1 MKTRSN
7 ENNKNSAAKKIIPAV
22 GMLALSATMLSTSTY
37 AWFTMNKEVEM
48 TGLNMTATVGEGMEI
63 SLASVTGNN
72 ALAFDGQNFENNH
85 PKDVD
90 TELGW
95 GSAVVVDEYYESIGA
110 IKPASSV
117 DGKKLYDAKDATN
130 GGRTATKFEE
140 VNTEAELKQRT
151 SKLSEPIK
159 SDGASGY
166 YVDIPVHL
174 RTNKKAS
181 GADTTGDIYYK
192 MTISSYDPE
201 NPTEAGT
208 TDLYK
213 AVRVAFLDYDSA
225 DTLSSKIYGID
236 SAYYDSTN
244 AVSGDSAKTA
254 SNITTDGVYATD
266 AYEAGAYKDS
276 TMKLNLAATGE
287 NYGHL
292 DFVVRVWLEGEST
305 SCYNDKQGQSWNVDL
320 SFSLGDPAAN
330 ANAEG

>member
-1 MKTRSN
+1 
-7 ENNKNSAAKKIIPAV
+7 
-22 GMLALSATMLSTSTY
+22 
-37 AWFTMNKEVEM
+37 
-48 TGLNMTATVGEGMEI
+48 
-63 SLASVTGNN
+63 
-72 ALAFDGQNFENNH
+72 
-85 PKDVD
+85 
-90 TELGW
+90 
-95 GSAVVVDEYYESIGA
+95 
-110 IKPASSV
+110 
-117 DGKKLYDAKDATN
+117 
-130 GGRTATKFEE
+130 
-140 VNTEAELKQRT
+140 
-151 SKLSEPIK
+151 
-159 SDGASGY
+159 
-166 YVDIPVHL
+166 
-174 RTNKKAS
+174 
-181 GADTTGDIYYK
+181 

-244 AVSGDSAKTA
+244 AVSGDSSKTA

>member
-37 AWFTMNKEVEM
+37 AWFTMNKEVQM

-63 SLASVTGNN
+63 SLASVTENN
-72 ALAFDGQNFENNH
+72 ALAFEGSNFENNH

-117 DGKKLYDAKDATN
+117 DGKNLFDATDATN
-130 GGRTATKFEE
+130 GGRTATKFTK
-140 VNTEAELKQRT
+140 VDTEAQLKQRT
-151 SKLSEPIK
+151 KKVSEAIK
-159 SDGASGY
+159 SDGTSGY

-174 RTNKKAS
+174 RTNKKAGTSTS
-181 GADTTGDIYYK
+181 GDVYYK

-201 NPTEAGT
+201 NPTEAGS

-213 AVRVAFLDYDSA
+213 AVRVAFLDYDSTS
-225 DTLSSKIYGID
+225 TLSSKIYGID
-236 SAYYDSTN
+236 SAYYEATN
-244 AVSGDSAKTA
+244 AVSGDTAKTA

-276 TMKLNLAATGE
+276 TMDLPLAATE

-305 SCYNDKQGQSWNVDL
+305 SCYNDKQGQSWNIDL
-320 SFSLGDPAAN
+320 AFSLGDPAAN

>member
-130 GGRTATKFEE
+130 GGRTATEFTE
-140 VNTEAELKQRT
+140 VDTEAELKQRT

-174 RTNKKAS
+174 RTNKRHQELRLQE
-181 GADTTGDIYYK
+181 IF
-192 MTISSYDPE
+192 TI
-201 NPTEAGT
+201 
-208 TDLYK
+208 
-213 AVRVAFLDYDSA
+213 R
-225 DTLSSKIYGID
+225 
-236 SAYYDSTN
+236 
-244 AVSGDSAKTA
+244 
-254 SNITTDGVYATD
+254 
-266 AYEAGAYKDS
+266 
-276 TMKLNLAATGE
+276 
-287 NYGHL
+287 
-292 DFVVRVWLEGEST
+292 
-305 SCYNDKQGQSWNVDL
+305 
-320 SFSLGDPAAN
+320 
-330 ANAEG
+330 